1 MTRKKLSDLSRAL
14 LTSAVCLLPILP
26 GLLLLPSLPEQVATH
41 FDASGAPD
49 GWMPKLSAVVMI
61 PAFMALIN
69 LFCHAALNFDPSKQG
84 QSGALRTAVL
94 WFCPV
99 LCVVLQAATLV

>member
-14 LTSAVCLLPILP
+14 LTFAVCLLPILP

-41 FDASGAPD
+41 FDASGVPD

-61 PAFMALIN
+61 PAFMALIKDSPALCAR
-69 LFCHAALNFDPSKQG
+69 LFYGFVRCSASFCRRLRLSMLWVFRCRSPWSAA
-84 QSGALRTAVL
+84 
-94 WFCPV
+94 
-99 LCVVLQAATLV
+99 

>member
-49 GWMPKLSAVVMI
+49 KEPVIV
-61 PAFMALIN
+61 AL
-69 LFCHAALNFDPSKQG
+69 
-84 QSGALRTAVL
+84 T
-94 WFCPV
+94 
-99 LCVVLQAATLV
+99 